1 MKKKQ
6 NHDILLFSVL
16 LAASLLTT
24 LLTTI
29 LTARN
34 AYDSTD
40 ILLDEVRSRME
51 ASAVAASTLV
61 SYERLAEIQT
71 KEDAFDEEGEALR
84 SELIDFAQDLDL
96 LFIYYLKILPDG
108 SAEFV
113 IDSDTNPET
122 VTYPGVP
129 FVSVDASIAASKD
142 QITSTSLSEVDSFN
156 YELYKD
162 YFLLTDEISKY
173 SFISAYA
180 PIHAPDGSVAYLAGV
195 DGLRYNFYAAEK
207 NVNTLTGMH
216 VLFLLASVA
225 FWIICMLLFK
235 RRAELSEEA
244 SRAKSSF
251 LSSMSHEI
259 RTPLNA
265 IIGMTTIGETS
276 EEIERKNYAFGKIKQ
291 ASIHLLGVI
300 NEILDMSKIEANK
313 MELAPV
319 SFSFEAMLQKT
330 VDISQFRADEKE
342 QTLHVSFD
350 DSIPSTLFG
359 DDQRIAQV
367 ITNLLSNAVKFTP
380 QSGEIWL
387 TAGYCGHSGDGHTI
401 RISVRDNGIGIS
413 EEQQKRLFTSF
424 EQAEKSTS
432 RQYGGTGLGL
442 AISRQI
448 IRLMNGKLWVES
460 EVGKGAT
467 FTFEI
472 CLPEDHDSTKPL
484 LDQSADIVHIAEHD
498 PNESD
503 DNYTDL
509 FCGRRILLAED
520 VEINREIVQTLL
532 EPTGAQ
538 IDVAVNGAEALR
550 MFSENPE
557 SYDLILMD
565 VQMPEMDGHEATRR
579 IRALSNPRAALV
591 PIIAMTA
598 NVFKEDIEKCLEAG
612 MNAHIGKPVDFNET
626 IKVINLHLKHRSSAA
641 EGGR

>member
-1 MKKKQ
+1 MRKKQ
-6 NHDILLFSVL
+6 NHDIFLFSVL

-40 ILLDEVRSRME
+40 ILLDEVRRRME

-61 SYERLAEIQT
+61 TYERLAEIQT

-84 SELIDFAQDLDL
+84 TKLVDFAEDLDL

-113 IDSDTNPET
+113 IDNDNNPET

-142 QITSTSLSEVDSFN
+142 QITSTSLSEVNSFD
-156 YELYKD
+156 YELYRE

-180 PIHAPDGSVAYLAGV
+180 PIYAPDGSVAYLAGV

-216 VLFLLASVA
+216 VLFLLASAA

-265 IIGMTTIGETS
+265 IIGMTTIGEKS

-319 SFSFEAMLQKT
+319 SFSFEAMIQKS

-342 QTLHVSFD
+342 QTLHVNFD
-350 DSIPSTLFG
+350 DRIPSTLLG

-387 TAGYCGHSGDGHTI
+387 TAGYCGHSAAGHTI

-448 IRLMNGKLWVES
+448 IGLMNGKLWVES

-472 CLPEDHDSTKPL
+472 CLPEDHDSPKPL
-484 LDQSADIVHIAEHD
+484 LDKSAGIVHIAEQRS
-498 PNESD
+498 NESE
-503 DNYTDL
+503 DNYTNL

-520 VEINREIVQTLL
+520 LEINREIVQALL

-538 IDVAVNGAEALR
+538 IDAAVNGAEALR
-550 MFSENPE
+550 MFSENPD

-565 VQMPEMDGHEATRR
+565 VQMPEIDGYEATKR
-579 IRALSNPRAALV
+579 IRTLGNPRAALV

-612 MNAHIGKPVDFNET
+612 MNAHIGKPVDFKET
-626 IKVINLHLKHRSSAA
+626 IKVMRKYMLPKA
-641 EGGR
+641 